1 MYKSFILH
9 CSDLE
14 LKAATLHFTESI
26 KSILRISEVLGSSEN
41 KILYC
46 SFQVKAKV
54 SFPQIVAGTIV
65 WIEKVQVIP
74 ELKGVCIING
84 YGYFE

>member
-26 KSILRISEVLGSSEN
+26 KSIKSILRISEVLGSSRKKKEVEN
-41 KILYC
+41 YLLSCLVPRTCLPAGRRI
-46 SFQVKAKV
+46 KV
-54 SFPQIVAGTIV
+54 AARYMNFYQNMCLARGT
-65 WIEKVQVIP
+65 
-74 ELKGVCIING
+74 
-84 YGYFE
+84 F